1 MKSVGLIA
9 LLLLG
14 GTYIKSQDAVTFFSN
29 PLNAFTL
36 KTTELKI
43 SPRSDALDIDTLTS
57 RSEIVLLQFL
67 DNYWL
72 CQTQSGPGYVSDQSI
87 KRNVKINKKRK
98 EELRKQVSSE
108 YGAFISK
115 RILQHKV
122 CIGMTQRMAQL
133 SLGEPIEI
141 VRQKEDH
148 GISERW
154 VYNNKE
160 LFFENGALSVW
171 KD

>member
-1 MKSVGLIA
+1 MKFAGVIV
-9 LLLLG
+9 LLLLCG
-14 GTYIKSQDAVTFFSN
+14 IHIKSQDTVAFFPN
-29 PLNAFTL
+29 PLKTL
-36 KTTELKI
+36 TQTTTELKV
-43 SPRSDALDIDTLTS
+43 SPRFDALDIDTLES
-57 RSEIVLLQFL
+57 GAEIVLLQFL

-98 EELRKQVSSE
+98 EELSNQVSSE

-115 RILQHKV
+115 RILQNKV

-154 VYNNKE
+154 VYNDKE

-171 KD
+171 KE